1 MSLLKFVKYCENVDS
16 PLYFYG
22 MVCTVDGDS
31 LITCNKNN
39 EGYKQFIVKQ

>member
-22 MVCTVDGDS
+22 MVWTVDGDS
-31 LITCNKNN
+31 LITYNK
-39 EGYKQFIVKQ
+39 K